1 MNNVHHIVDVYQ
13 DVMFH
18 ISGDKKRL
26 NNYWQLKKQDEL
38 NLVKR
43 ALILQTK
50 VAIAI
55 YTQIS
60 NYSYV
65 LTCLY

>member
-1 MNNVHHIVDVYQ
+1 M
-13 DVMFH
+13 
-18 ISGDKKRL
+18 L

-43 ALILQTK
+43 ALMLQTK

-60 NYSYV
+60 NYSYLHV
-65 LTCLY
+65 YISI